1 MNLLGVFKSRGD
13 KFYRWFEEAAENN
26 HKAAILLEKLCKSFH
41 DPKKTSEKIHELEHQ
56 GDKISHDIY
65 HEINRVFVT
74 PLDREDIVQLTGS
87 LDDVI
92 DLIFAASSAID
103 THNVKRMT
111 PASFEFSKIIVA
123 STKLVAETM
132 PKLRQRKSFG
142 KVQKAIIEINRL
154 ENTAD
159 ALLRKSLAELFKK
172 PKDPIDVIRWKDIY
186 EIMEDIT
193 DETETIANTLQ
204 DLITKYA

>member
-1 MNLLGVFKSRGD
+1 MNLLGVFRSRGD

-26 HKAAILLEKLCKSFH
+26 HKAALLLEKLCKNFQE
-41 DPKKTSEKIHELEHQ
+41 PRKTSEKIHELEHQ

-74 PLDREDIVQLTGS
+74 PLDREDIVALTGL

-92 DLIFAASSAID
+92 DLIFAASSTID
-103 THNVKRMT
+103 THNVKKMT
-111 PASFEFSKIIVA
+111 PAAVEFSKIIVS
-123 STKLVAETM
+123 STKLVAETL
-132 PKLRQRKSFG
+132 PKLRHRKNFS

-154 ENTAD
+154 ENEAD
-159 ALLRKSLAELFKK
+159 ALLRKNLAEMFKK
-172 PKDPIDVIRWKDIY
+172 PKDPIDIIRWKDIY

-193 DETETIANTLQ
+193 DKTEGIANILQ